1 MTIKNNFAN
10 LNLVK
15 TFLTSITFDSL
26 SRKIKIPCLV
36 IKKLHQKEI
45 FKMKILKTKTFFTYV
60 VVGALI
66 FGLILSCSN
75 EGTTGGGDGNGFNL
89 DDIYTTSGDAATF
102 FTGNYTFKG
111 TLTRSSFSG
120 ISEAD
125 ANSGTLPASVEVTV
139 TINANKITVTSEFA
153 QSLISSV
160 QLNNGY
166 DGIDANSKYNAGG
179 ESKTEN
185 MHNKE
190 YIAITQLLKKNDGP
204 LGTYVSITESAG
216 VNAVSAITVRYQF
229 GSIQGPNNFK
239 GTYMGDLAKQ

>member
-1 MTIKNNFAN
+1 MYNFKN
-10 LNLVK
+10 
-15 TFLTSITFDSL
+15 
-26 SRKIKIPCLV
+26 
-36 IKKLHQKEI
+36 
-45 FKMKILKTKTFFTYV
+45 FFTYV
-60 VVGALI
+60 VVGALVMA
-66 FGLILSCSN
+66 LYVSCKSN
-75 EGTTGGGDGNGFNL
+75 EDPSDGDGNGFNL

-102 FTGNYTFKG
+102 FTGSYTFTG

-120 ISEAD
+120 ISEDEA
-125 ANSGTLPASVEVTV
+125 SETLPTSMEVTV
-139 TINANKITVTSEFA
+139 TINANKITVTSPFA
-153 QSLISSV
+153 QFLISSV

-190 YIAITQLLKKNDGP
+190 YIAITQLLKKNDAP

-239 GTYMGDLAKQ
+239 GTYMGDLFKQ

>member
-26 SRKIKIPCLV
+26 SRKIKNPYLV
-36 IKKLHQKEI
+36 INLKLNQFKEEIIMYNFKK
-45 FKMKILKTKTFFTYV
+45 FFTYV
-60 VVGALI
+60 VVGALVMA
-66 FGLILSCSN
+66 LSISCKSN
-75 EGTTGGGDGNGFNL
+75 EDPSDGDGNGFNL

-166 DGIDANSKYNAGG
+166 DGIAANSKYNAGG

-204 LGTYVSITESAG
+204 LGTYVSITESEG

>member
-1 MTIKNNFAN
+1 
-10 LNLVK
+10 
-15 TFLTSITFDSL
+15 
-26 SRKIKIPCLV
+26 
-36 IKKLHQKEI
+36 
-45 FKMKILKTKTFFTYV
+45 MKILKTKTFFTYV

-66 FGLILSCSN
+66 FGLFLSCSN
-75 EGTTGGGDGNGFNL
+75 EGTTGVGDGNGFNL

-102 FTGNYTFKG
+102 FTGSYTFKG

-125 ANSGTLPASVEVTV
+125 ANSGTLPESVEVTV

-166 DGIDANSKYNAGG
+166 DGIASDGKYNAGG

-190 YIAITQLLKKNDGP
+190 YIAITSLLKKNTSG
-204 LGTYVSITESAG
+204 GYVSLGSTAKENE
-216 VNAVSAITVRYQF
+216 VDAVTVRYQF